1 MRLKLVDLSQTRMYF
16 ERCGSG
22 NEGPGRSLAQ
32 SPPKL
37 VAEIAALIVAS
48 FPGSGVVIETPT
60 IDEATIA
67 RLRDAVDGWTV
78 FEHDD
83 KNPKPKSPDNLILS
97 FGSLTNVIPRSREA
111 LVAAMYQLGAT
122 DLFVAANLETRLDEW
137 VDGTLQEEESAVSY
151 VPPHSLL
158 LSLDTIV
165 SIFANY
171 EDIDIRV
178 SDPSKNLECFAAII
192 RAVQIFNGD
201 L

>member
-1 MRLKLVDLSQTRMYF
+1 MHF

-37 VAEIAALIVAS
+37 VAEIGALIVAS

-60 IDEATIA
+60 IDDATIA
-67 RLRDAVDGWTV
+67 RLRDVVDDWTV
-78 FEHDD
+78 FELDD
-83 KNPKPKSPDNLILS
+83 KSPKPKSPGNLIVS
-97 FGSLTNVIPRSREA
+97 FGELTKVVPRSREA
-111 LVAAMYQLGAT
+111 LVAAMYHLGAN

-137 VDGTLQEEESAVSY
+137 FEGTLPEEESTVTY
-151 VPPHSLL
+151 TPPHSLL
-158 LSLDTIV
+158 MSLDAKV
-165 SIFANY
+165 SVFANY

-178 SDPSKNLECFAAII
+178 IDPSKNLECFSAII

-201 L
+201 LSFS